1 MGFADAGGNMA
12 DSPIFKQVKKW
23 FTTLSEEQLAFGEE
37 KATKYTGKTEHAFIR
52 YFNIECISQAHMNLP
67 EDKDYRIEVIDTW
80 NMTRTVYAE
89 HASGSVIVE
98 LPGKEGMAVL
108 ATENR

>member
-1 MGFADAGGNMA
+1 
-12 DSPIFKQVKKW
+12 
-23 FTTLSEEQLAFGEE
+23 
-37 KATKYTGKTEHAFIR
+37 
-52 YFNIECISQAHMNLP
+52 MNLP